1 MCPRRSH
8 TIRASSETE
17 GHNMPT
23 SEIADIINILM
34 SLTIALTA
42 VATAWTISLRS
53 EYIEK
58 LRDAKLKITERA
70 KFLHGRGNNEVL
82 KIGADVYFEEPR
94 KNIIQR
100 KSKQD
105 ITAVIWDDEK
115 VSDVL
120 FVFSHLDDTNE
131 AIQQTLSAIHDDL
144 QLGEVVEEKIAIM
157 VVQDDVPR
165 SERHSKFVY
174 SMDDVSVLLAI
185 VDKRRHKKPFW
196 KTKFIS
202 KLTKR
207 KGFQ

>member
-1 MCPRRSH
+1 M
-8 TIRASSETE
+8 IRASSETK

-131 AIQQTLSAIHDDL
+131 AIQQTLSAIHDSL
-144 QLGEVVEEKIAIM
+144 KLGEEIGQKGTTHIVLDESTKSQKDIHLSIEK
-157 VVQDDVPR
+157 
-165 SERHSKFVY
+165 
-174 SMDDVSVLLAI
+174 
-185 VDKRRHKKPFW
+185 
-196 KTKFIS
+196 KTQMCC
-202 KLTKR
+202 LP
-207 KGFQ
+207 